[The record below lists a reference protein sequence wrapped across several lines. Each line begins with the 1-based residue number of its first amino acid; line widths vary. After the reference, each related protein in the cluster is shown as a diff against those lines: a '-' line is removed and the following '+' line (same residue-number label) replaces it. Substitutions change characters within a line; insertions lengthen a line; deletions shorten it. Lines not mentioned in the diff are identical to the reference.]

1 MQEVLDIIF
10 TSTYPWY
17 VAGPLIG
24 LIVPVLLYFGNR
36 HFGVSS
42 SLQHLCRLV
51 LPGSRARSIDYFN
64 YDLRG
69 SAWVLVFTAGL
80 LFGGG
85 LGALAALPDGNNIAP
100 DTQAA
105 LAALGIT
112 DLSGLVPAQVFSFE
126 NLATWQGLVIMLL
139 GGWMIGFGTRYANG
153 CTSGHAITGLSLL
166 SPVSLI
172 ATATFFVAGIA
183 ATHLLF
189 PLIFG
194 GAP

>member
-1 MQEVLDIIF
+1 MQEVLNSIF

-24 LIVPVLLYFGNR
+24 AIVPVLLYFGNR

-51 LPGSRARSIDYFN
+51 LPGSRARLIEYFN
-64 YDLRG
+64 YDLR
-69 SAWVLVFTAGL
+69 SVDWALVFTIGL
-80 LFGGG
+80 VLGGG
-85 LGALAALPDGNNIAP
+85 LGAYASLPDGNDIAMN
-100 DTQAA
+100 TQED

-112 DLSGLVPAQVFSFE
+112 DLAGLVPAQVFSLE
-126 NLATWQGLVIMLL
+126 NLASWQGMLIMIL

-153 CTSGHAITGLSLL
+153 CTSGHAIMGLSLL

-172 ATATFFVAGIA
+172 ATATFFLAGIL
-183 ATHLLF
+183 ATHFLF
-189 PLIFG
+189 PFIFG